1 MGRSTVVRGDDLVQ
15 PVGRG
20 RAACSMETAKRRR
33 NRARELGE
41 ELGIAV
47 EVAGDPFA
55 WVQGTDFHKTIWVID
70 QWTGEP
76 STPARRAA
84 EPQVTASQLEMAS
97 RCGPQHDLLPGAM
110 AKELLRRV
118 ERCPQQLGHPRV
130 GQAQTVQLLIG
141 HQREC
146 VVLQGIAVEP
156 LYEPGAVL
164 ALPNRQIAAGAGRS
178 GSSTSGCSANGPTF
192 EPGPQRP
199 PLRNGDLALTS
210 ARIPAGA
217 TTEVAR
223 RQPDGTW
230 LWTIDQP
237 SILGR

>member
-1 MGRSTVVRGDDLVQ
+1 MDRRTVH
-15 PVGRG
+15 
-20 RAACSMETAKRRR
+20 T
-33 NRARELGE
+33 
-41 ELGIAV
+41 
-47 EVAGDPFA
+47 
-55 WVQGTDFHKTIWVID
+55 GT
-70 QWTGEP
+70 Q
-76 STPARRAA
+76 SRRAA

-146 VVLQGIAVEP
+146 VVLRGIAVEP

-178 GSSTSGCSANGPTF
+178 GSSTSGCSAKGRPLNPDRNGP
-192 EPGPQRP
+192 RCVM
-199 PLRNGDLALTS
+199 
-210 ARIPAGA
+210 A
-217 TTEVAR
+217 T
-223 RQPDGTW
+223 
-230 LWTIDQP
+230 
-237 SILGR
+237 